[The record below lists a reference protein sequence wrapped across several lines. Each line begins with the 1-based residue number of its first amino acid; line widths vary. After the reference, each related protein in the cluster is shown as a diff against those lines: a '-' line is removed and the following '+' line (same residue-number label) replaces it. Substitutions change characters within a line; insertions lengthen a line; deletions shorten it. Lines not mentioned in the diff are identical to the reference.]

1 MQTVEWGHCSHRDY
15 MQQPFFSTGFQLSSF
30 FIPKAQPLSVEL
42 RSRKFYHFSGWIL
55 GLFHFLPSP
64 PPIISCTMVS
74 WWRSGLTERRLSQ
87 AHFPSFLTSSRQG
100 WESTAEDTP
109 RQWGRREGETAK
121 GRGQTPPPPPRIL
134 RSRGNTARPRWREA
148 SRESMRFDGKQFERR
163 TEWQELAT
171 RLMACC
177 PRAPTPP
184 MNASVR
190 YQS

>member
-55 GLFHFLPSP
+55 GLFHFLPPYYFMYHGELMEVRSHREEIITSTLPVILDLQP
-64 PPIISCTMVS
+64 P
-74 WWRSGLTERRLSQ
+74 RL
-87 AHFPSFLTSSRQG
+87 
-100 WESTAEDTP
+100 
-109 RQWGRREGETAK
+109 REH
-121 GRGQTPPPPPRIL
+121 GRGHTETVRTQRGRNRKGPRANPPPPPPRIL
-134 RSRGNTARPRWREA
+134 RSRGNTARPRRREA